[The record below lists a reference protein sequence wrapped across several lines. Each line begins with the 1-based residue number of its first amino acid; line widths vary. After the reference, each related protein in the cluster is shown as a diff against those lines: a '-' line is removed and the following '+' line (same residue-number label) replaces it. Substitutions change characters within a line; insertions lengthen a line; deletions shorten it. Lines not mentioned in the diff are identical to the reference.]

1 MASIS
6 SLVFIDEAGFHY
18 PDYPT
23 VLASLQDDYRTIYG
37 NDVYLEP
44 DSQDGQWIAI
54 VASAIH
60 DTLAVAAAS
69 YNSFSPMTALSDALS
84 RNVKINGIRRR
95 VPTRSTVDVLVVGQV
110 GTQITDGIVEDILGQ
125 RWSLPAS
132 VVIPLAGQI
141 TVTATAVDLGAISA
155 APNTVSK
162 ISTPTRGWQTVNN
175 AASAAEGEPVE
186 TDAELRI
193 RQSQSTSLPS
203 LSVLEGI
210 KGAIANLP
218 GVTRVEGYENDT
230 GATDSDG
237 IPAHSISFVV
247 EGGDAQQIGDTI
259 ALKKTPGTRTYGT
272 TSVMTFDKYGV
283 PNEINFFRPTS
294 VPITI
299 AIGITPLAG
308 YTSGFEALIK
318 QANVD
323 FVNALR
329 IGADVFYTR
338 LFVPASLAGTASG
351 ATFVVDSIEISR
363 DGDPVSAA
371 NVVIA
376 FNEAAE
382 CSLANVTVNT

>member
-23 VLASLQDDYRTIYG
+23 VLASFQDDYRTIYG

-54 VASAIH
+54 VALAIH

-84 RNVKINGIRRR
+84 RNVKINGVRRR

-110 GTQITDGIVEDILGQ
+110 GTQITDGIVEDVLGQ
-125 RWSLPAS
+125 RWSLPFS
-132 VVIPLAGQI
+132 VVVPLAGQI

-155 APNTVSK
+155 APNTVNK

-175 AASAAEGEPVE
+175 PASAAEGEPVE
-186 TDAELRI
+186 SDAELRI

-218 GVTRVEGYENDT
+218 GVTRLEGYENDT
-230 GATDSDG
+230 NATDSDG
-237 IPAHSISFVV
+237 LPEHSISLVV
-247 EGGDAQQIGDTI
+247 EGGDAQEIGDTI
-259 ALKKTPGTRTYGT
+259 ARKKTPGTDTYGT

-283 PNEINFFRPTS
+283 PSEIDFFRPTS

-299 AIGITPLAG
+299 VIGITPLAG
-308 YTSGFEALIK
+308 YTSGFESLIK
-318 QANVD
+318 QACVN
-323 FVNALR
+323 FINALR

-338 LFVPASLAGTASG
+338 LFAPASLVGTTSG

-382 CSLANVTVNT
+382 CSLADVTVNT